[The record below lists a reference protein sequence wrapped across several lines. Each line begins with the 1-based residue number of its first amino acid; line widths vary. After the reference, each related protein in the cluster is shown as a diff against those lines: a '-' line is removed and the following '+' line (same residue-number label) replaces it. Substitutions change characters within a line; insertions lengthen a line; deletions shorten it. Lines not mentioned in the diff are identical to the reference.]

1 MSLTTFLS
9 LKALICKRLILFLPP
24 SPPGSYENDMR
35 LAGRASLPP
44 RRQGPMSKA
53 SVYLIVF
60 NHLCGTQASAGD
72 RLSAATGGKPPS
84 RPQLLS
90 GSITGGHTISTLKGK
105 GKPIYKWGKLRLSE
119 VNLPRILW
127 SMETDQGI

>member
-1 MSLTTFLS
+1 
-9 LKALICKRLILFLPP
+9 
-24 SPPGSYENDMR
+24 
-35 LAGRASLPP
+35 
-44 RRQGPMSKA
+44 MSKA

-72 RLSAATGGKPPS
+72 RLSAATGDKPPS

-105 GKPIYKWGKLRLSE
+105 GKPIYKWEKLRLSE